1 MSNPPISQSSNPA
14 IRQKRGRRQSEWSM
28 SIHFYFLFFS
38 RYIVASFCSLAD
50 VPSVRLLR
58 LHFVCGKA
66 TQRNTKFGF
75 HGSTCVDDLTKLV
88 PSILMLR
95 KLKASSLHYS
105 GSNFIMRQK
114 GYHSVST
121 TPNIWK
127 SPTDL
132 LARCEKHWSRAW
144 RPLQITHLTIPNV
157 RCKEKIFR

>member
-1 MSNPPISQSSNPA
+1 MALSTLQAMGRMEYVYPLFPA
-14 IRQKRGRRQSEWSM
+14 ILLPLSVVWLMSPQSDCSDCISSVGKPHREKYQ
-28 SIHFYFLFFS
+28 IQ
-38 RYIVASFCSLAD
+38 IVAQ
-50 VPSVRLLR
+50 V
-58 LHFVCGKA
+58 
-66 TQRNTKFGF
+66 

-157 RCKEKIFR
+157 KCKEKVFR

>member
-1 MSNPPISQSSNPA
+1 MNKNLLDVYHIA
-14 IRQKRGRRQSEWSM
+14 
-28 SIHFYFLFFS
+28 FDLCAC
-38 RYIVASFCSLAD
+38 IVASFCSLAD

-66 TQRNTKFGF
+66 TQRNTKFKIVAQV
-75 HGSTCVDDLTKLV
+75 HGSTCADDLTRLV

-157 RCKEKIFR
+157 KCKEKVFR